1 MRYPRSVGMISAMLL
16 VAMSVAS
23 CISNDS
29 TIEFPTGSFVSANGR
44 VVVEFLEDGTGRWYS
59 EVEGWEVPI
68 KYAANGDLYTEMTFE
83 WPGGSQTP
91 ATYYWTY
98 DGKNLTFEL
107 WGEDMRPHRKLLM
120 DGQTLTKVK

>member
-1 MRYPRSVGMISAMLL
+1 MRYPRCVGVISAMFL
-16 VAMSVAS
+16 VAMSVSS
-23 CISNDS
+23 CIPSDS
-29 TIEFPTGSFVSANGR
+29 AIEFPTGSFVSANG
-44 VVVEFLEDGTGRWYS
+44 VVMVEFNEDGTGRWYS
-59 EVEGWEVPI
+59 EAERWEVPI

-83 WPGGSQTP
+83 WPSGSQVP